1 MDVGEFSAARLAL
14 DVCARPAISGQTIM
28 RLILGVF
35 GIAAVLIAVWAIL
48 WIFAKGKKS

>member
-1 MDVGEFSAARLAL
+1 
-14 DVCARPAISGQTIM
+14 M

-48 WIFAKGKKS
+48 WIFATGKKS